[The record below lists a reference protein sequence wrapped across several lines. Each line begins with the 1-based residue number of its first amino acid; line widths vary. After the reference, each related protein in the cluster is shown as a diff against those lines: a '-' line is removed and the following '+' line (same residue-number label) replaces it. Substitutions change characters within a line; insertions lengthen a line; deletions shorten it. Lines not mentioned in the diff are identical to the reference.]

1 MPDSGDSNI
10 NYNEF
15 IYDKII
21 TVAEA
26 LREEEITENIR
37 IRSDTVNII
46 ATLSSTVNAVLLY
59 YQLINMLTFVLT
71 IVLLSPIIIVVSGYK
86 TIVLF
91 VFHTKSCE

>member
-10 NYNEF
+10 TYNEF

-26 LREEEITENIR
+26 LRVEEITENIR